1 MSNSNNSFEPV
12 RYADGLYYIGTNSSP
27 SWILESTDGLIMIDS
42 AMPADLGHLLE
53 GIKKIGH
60 DVCEIR
66 HIIHSHAHIDHMG
79 CTRALADMTGART
92 YMGAGDEDCA
102 AGRNQLQWTNEFNMK
117 YEGAFEPD
125 VIIHD
130 NDEIVIGNRKF
141 RFISTP
147 GHTRGVLTFFFNV
160 SEKGR
165 EYTTGMFGGAGIFSM
180 ALEYLNRY
188 GLPTSLR
195 DDFIRSID
203 RALEETVDIHLGN
216 HLGDNMHRQKIL
228 ELSEDNN
235 PFLDGSTWRIFLE
248 KRRAEAIEFF
258 KEH

>member
-1 MSNSNNSFEPV
+1 MVSTNNTFEPV

-27 SWILESTDGLIMIDS
+27 SWILESSDGLIMIDT
-42 AMPADLGHLLE
+42 AMPADLEFLLNN
-53 GIKKIGH
+53 IKSLGYDFH
-60 DVCEIR
+60 DIR
-66 HIIHSHAHIDHMG
+66 HIIHSHGHIDHIG
-79 CTRALADMTGART
+79 CTRALVDLTGART
-92 YMGAGDEDCA
+92 YIGKGDEDCV
-102 AGRNQLQWTNEFNMK
+102 AGRNQLQWTNEFHMK
-117 YEGAFEPD
+117 YEGAFEAD

-130 NDEIVIGNRKF
+130 SDEIIIGNRRFKF
-141 RFISTP
+141 LASP

-165 EYTTGMFGGAGIFSM
+165 EYKAGMFGGAGLSSM

-195 DDFIRSID
+195 DDFLHSID
-203 RALEETVDIHLGN
+203 RALKESVDIHLGN
-216 HLGDNMHRQKIL
+216 HLGDNDHRLKVLQM
-228 ELSEDNN
+228 SESNN
-235 PFLDGSTWRIFLE
+235 PFLDGSTWPAFLE